1 MIDEVL
7 KTVILG
13 APNFIGFIFCI
24 WILSQRLTKQDELIV
39 KLLSER
45 SEQGKSAEREFSD
58 ERSGASQT
66 ENSVLLPV
74 ANEQIIRPETK

>member
-24 WILSQRLTKQDELIV
+24 WILSQRLTKQDELIA
-39 KLLSER
+39 KLIEG
-45 SEQGKSAEREFSD
+45 EQVKSAEREFSD
-58 ERSGASQT
+58 ERSGASQA
-66 ENSVLLPV
+66 ENSVLLTE
-74 ANEQIIRPETK
+74 ANPTKN